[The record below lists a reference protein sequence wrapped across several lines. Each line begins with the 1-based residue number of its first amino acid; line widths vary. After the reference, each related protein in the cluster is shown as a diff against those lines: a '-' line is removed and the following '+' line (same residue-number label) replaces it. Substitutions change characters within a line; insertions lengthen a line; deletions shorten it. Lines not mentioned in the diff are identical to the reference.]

1 MNRKVRDYFLYFK
14 LVSTIKMNRLG
25 GKMFKR
31 KLKKESPPLTPTF
44 KTTQV
49 VPVIASTDEE
59 TITKLIRSI
68 NALVVEMT
76 SLDYVKDMVM
86 GVKKQTEVLE
96 SIAAGSEELSS
107 SVTEV
112 ADFVSE
118 SNQKTHEAID
128 LSDDFIGNVGETF
141 DQIIDAFKQTQKAAE
156 SIDKLSEGAEKI
168 EQMVT
173 VIKSV
178 AAQTNLLALNASIE
192 AARAGDAGRGFG
204 VVAEEIKK
212 LADST
217 KEQADIIQGVVNDLR
232 EGTLYTVSLVESAT
246 QTFLTGRDKME
257 VSKVKMNDMQA
268 SLHEVGESFEKV
280 HQSIDAQTAVTEEMA
295 SNLMVVNEEVKKLD
309 DQSNR
314 TGQEYNEICKA
325 LNQMRIETMDKI
337 LLDEADQLDLCMT
350 DHLIWKW
357 RVYNMIMGYENFK
370 ESDVGTHKTCRL
382 GRWVEETGDKN
393 PKYTS
398 EIQRMEAP
406 HKAVHDLAKEAIRLF
421 NAGNVSGAEDKL
433 SQMNIQSQK
442 VMQCLDRIKKIN

>member
-1 MNRKVRDYFLYFK
+1 
-14 LVSTIKMNRLG
+14 
-25 GKMFKR
+25 MFKR

-68 NALVVEMT
+68 NDLVVEMT

-112 ADFVSE
+112 ANFVSE

-382 GRWVEETGDKN
+382 GRWVEETGAEN